1 MITFVNTKSDMK
13 KLRLGQGA
21 TIFFLFFGVAL
32 LEAFRSGNIQ
42 ESLFWMTVGIAFF
55 VADNLRRS

>member
-1 MITFVNTKSDMK
+1 MITFVHIKSDMK

-32 LEAFRSGNIQ
+32 LEAFRSGNVG
-42 ESLFWMTVGIAFF
+42 ESLFWLAVGTAFF
-55 VADNLRRS
+55 VGDNIRRS

>member
-1 MITFVNTKSDMK
+1 MK

-21 TIFFLFFGVAL
+21 AVFFLFFGVAL
-32 LEAFRSGNIQ
+32 LEAFRSGNLL
-42 ESLFWMTVGIAFF
+42 ESLFWLAVGAAFF